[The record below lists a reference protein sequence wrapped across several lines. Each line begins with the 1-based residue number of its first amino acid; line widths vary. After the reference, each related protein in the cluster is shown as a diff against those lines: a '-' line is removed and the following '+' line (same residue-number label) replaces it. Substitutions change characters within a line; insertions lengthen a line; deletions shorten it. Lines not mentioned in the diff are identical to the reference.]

1 MRVFD
6 ASSVQISYVDEV
18 EAGALVGVESDRQ
31 PGRVASQA
39 RSSSSP
45 SAADLRLATY
55 RSAISSSFV
64 TVLQLRAVAVTP
76 SPFPAMSAASF
87 DRATPSGCHA

>member
-1 MRVFD
+1 MNVPWLANNVEDARFD

-39 RSSSSP
+39 QSSSSP

-55 RSAISSSFV
+55 
-64 TVLQLRAVAVTP
+64 
-76 SPFPAMSAASF
+76 
-87 DRATPSGCHA
+87 